1 MSISTTS
8 GFSEAASSTAFSP
21 LCACPTTSKRSSVA
35 RIAARASAKSRW
47 SSAIRTRILLAMW
60 VPLLRRNL

>member
-1 MSISTTS
+1 MSIKTTS

-21 LCACPTTSKRSSVA
+21 LFARPTTSNRSSVA

-47 SSAIRTRILLAMW
+47 SSAIRTRILLEMW
-60 VPLLRRNL
+60 VPLLGRNL